1 MAQTG
6 DIEITAVEDFNITK
20 RLDMTKGQPSQVLI
34 VEDEPLVLMD
44 LEDRLTAMG
53 YRVVGKAT
61 NLDRGC
67 VLARDLDIDF
77 AVLDVNL
84 AGANSAAIA
93 DELCSRGVPFIFVT
107 GYTKSGIAE
116 RYRNC
121 VSVAKPYETTALQQ
135 ALQHVLGAKQP
146 L

>member
-1 MAQTG
+1 MENA
-6 DIEITAVEDFNITK
+6 AVKSIKDALAHK
-20 RLDMTKGQPSQVLI
+20 MTKGKPSQALI

-67 VLARDLDIDF
+67 ALARDLDIDF

-135 ALQHVLGAKQP
+135 ALQHVLGTKQP